1 MEGRLDSSLND
12 GSSRNC
18 LDLSIRS
25 NASNMGVGDL
35 FPVLGIAIKDARLPV
50 LGAYSLFP
58 VLGMAINDAL
68 LPVLGM
74 AINDALLPVLG
85 KASIAALL
93 PVRGNGIIE
102 ALLPVLGK
110 GINACRFDRF
120 LDLLPAKFTFASFS
134 IL

>member
-1 MEGRLDSSLND
+1 
-12 GSSRNC
+12 
-18 LDLSIRS
+18 
-25 NASNMGVGDL
+25 
-35 FPVLGIAIKDARLPV
+35 
-50 LGAYSLFP
+50 
-58 VLGMAINDAL
+58 MAINDAL

-93 PVRGNGIIE
+93 PVRGNGIID

-120 LDLLPAKFTFASFS
+120 LDLLPANEGKGTSNEDGKFDRDGSGSSFS
-134 IL
+134 PDSFFIM

>member
-1 MEGRLDSSLND
+1 M
-12 GSSRNC
+12 
-18 LDLSIRS
+18 
-25 NASNMGVGDL
+25 GDL
-35 FPVLGIAIKDARLPV
+35 FPVLGIAINDARLPV
-50 LGAYSLFP
+50 LGAHSLFP

-110 GINACRFDRF
+110 GINACRFDRV
-120 LDLLPAKFTFASFS
+120 LDLLPNEGKGTSNEDGKFDRDGSDSSFS
-134 IL
+134 PDSFFIM